1 MSLER
6 RVVVG
11 LAVALLAVFG
21 LLFWGAVGAVR
32 SLGEA
37 YVISRLEHDAESL
50 LAAVAVGPHGQMHLR
65 EGRITSIYHQ
75 PLSGHY
81 FQLVFAD
88 GRQIRSRSLWDEG
101 LPVEGVAV
109 GAVRTLQVPG
119 PAGQSLQLR
128 VAGYAKG
135 GQSFT
140 LTVAEDLAPLA
151 EDIRR
156 FQYFALA
163 VLLCA
168 MLGIVLIQRY
178 VLRRGFRALDAVRD
192 EMRQISSGRRQRLD
206 TLGPVEVRPLTVE
219 VNRLLGHL
227 QQRLNRSRQALGNLA
242 HALKTPLSLIT
253 RELDGLSLPAEQHRR
268 LSGQLGRVRDLI
280 ERELKRARFA
290 GEGGGQPFVP
300 RQQVPD
306 LLDALRQ
313 LYRARGLQI
322 RCGSLPEGVL
332 PFDQEDMLELLGN
345 LLDNACKWARR
356 EVLLE
361 ISSDVGLDIRV
372 ADDGPG
378 VPDGGQEALLRRG
391 SRLDEQAL
399 GHGLGLAIVKD
410 LVADYHG
417 RIGLSCATDLGG
429 LEVRVVLPLERSG
442 EGSA

>member
-11 LAVALLAVFG
+11 LALVLLVVFG

-37 YVISRLEHDAESL
+37 YVNARLEHDAESL
-50 LAAVAVGPHGQMHLR
+50 LTAVVVGRQGQTHLR
-65 EGRITSIYHQ
+65 EGRITSIYQQ

-81 FQLVFAD
+81 FQLVFDD

-101 LPVEGVAV
+101 LPIEDVAV

-119 PAGQSLQLR
+119 PAGQLLQLR

-135 GQSFT
+135 DLHFT
-140 LTVAEDLAPLA
+140 LTVAEDLSPLG

-156 FQYFALA
+156 FQYVALL
-163 VLLCA
+163 VLLGA
-168 MLGIVLIQRY
+168 MLGIVLTQRY
-178 VLRRGFRALDAVRD
+178 VLRRGFRTLDAVRD
-192 EMRQISSGRRQRLD
+192 EMREISAGRRQRLE

-219 VNRLLGHL
+219 VNRLLGYL

-253 RELDGLSLPAEQHRR
+253 RELDGLPLQAEKHRR
-268 LSGQLGRVRDLI
+268 LTDQMGRIRDLV

-300 RQQVPD
+300 QQHVPD

-313 LYRARGLQI
+313 LYRGRGLQI
-322 RCGSLPEGVL
+322 RCGMLPEGVL

-345 LLDNACKWARR
+345 LLDNACKWARH
-356 EVLLE
+356 EVVLE
-361 ISSDVGLDIRV
+361 IACDVGLGIRV

-378 VPDGGQEALLRRG
+378 VPEGERKALLRRG
-391 SRLDEQAL
+391 SRLDEQEG

-410 LVADYHG
+410 LVADYDGH
-417 RIGLSCATDLGG
+417 IELSCAADLGG
-429 LEVRVVLPLERSG
+429 LEVRVVLPLERSADP
-442 EGSA
+442 SV

>member
-37 YVISRLEHDAESL
+37 YVVARLEHDAESL
-50 LAAVAVGPHGQMHLR
+50 LAAVAGGPHGQARLR

-81 FQLVFAD
+81 FQLVFSD

-101 LPVEGVAV
+101 LPIVDVAV

-119 PAGQSLQLR
+119 PAGQLLQLR
-128 VAGYAKG
+128 AAGYAKG
-135 GQSFT
+135 DLHFS

-156 FQYFALA
+156 FQYSALA

-178 VLRRGFRALDAVRD
+178 VLRRSFRALDAVRD
-192 EMRQISSGRRQRLD
+192 EMREISTGRRQRLE

-253 RELDGLSLPAEQHRR
+253 RELDGLPLAAEQRRR
-268 LSGQLGRVRDLI
+268 LSGQVGRIRDLV

-322 RCGSLPEGVL
+322 RCGTLPEGAL
-332 PFDQEDMLELLGN
+332 PFDYEDMLELLGN

-356 EVLLE
+356 EVVLE
-361 ISSDVGLDIRV
+361 IACDLGLDIRV

-378 VPDGGQEALLRRG
+378 VPEGEQQALLRRG
-391 SRLDEQAL
+391 SRLDEQES

-410 LVADYHG
+410 LVTDYDG
-417 RIGLSCATDLGG
+417 RIELARAADLGG
-429 LEVRVVLPLERSG
+429 LEVRVALPLERSIDRR
-442 EGSA
+442 A